1 MRRSFSIA
9 WAISWLLLV
18 TGTIFFAVKKGPSFD
33 SDIMTLLPIS
43 DQQPLVQ
50 DVTEKMAEGFSSQL
64 IMMLS
69 GEDEEDEAAVRE
81 GVRALAAIL
90 SSQNSPIAQDISS
103 VLWQSDGKEL
113 SSLKEELFPYRF
125 SILDEDV
132 RLSLQAGDYETVMN
146 KGLFYLY
153 SPMPSGEIS
162 IIEDPF
168 GLFTALSLNRY
179 GGLNVQVS
187 DSLIKVTGTE
197 QPTYILIVSLSGKPY
212 SPAVQERVLTVI
224 AAQEKALSA
233 SGITLNMSGMLLHAA
248 AGARQA
254 TSEIS
259 TIGVGSLIGIVVIML
274 LVFRRLTPL
283 LLMLLSVSVGC
294 MTAAALTILVFD
306 RVHLVTFAFGA
317 GLVGV
322 SIDYALHFLCE
333 RHGISSGQI
342 LRRILPGL
350 LLALFSSTIAYAA
363 QALSP
368 FPGLQQMALFSVVG
382 LVGSWLTVILWFPLL
397 TTGYSQRILRS
408 AERLKSFRNSFP
420 LISRNWPLAFLLAIG
435 FVLSVVTLWSSNSL
449 DDVRLLQTS
458 PASLLEE
465 EQRVRDALGI
475 NSSVQFML
483 VSGNSVE
490 QCLQKEERLVSGLE
504 KLKRDRLLEN
514 YQALTTVLPSLNRQ
528 KENIGLIES
537 LYQHQLAAF
546 YNVLK
551 MPEEMRYKAQ
561 SHLMPERDLLT
572 PELWQ
577 QQRSSENWKSLLV
590 MDDANANV
598 AATVIRFSGKL
609 NDEVVQKLRE
619 LSGTEPGVIYVDQV
633 QKISELMK
641 SYRYRIIRWVSLAY
655 FVVFLVLLIRYKR
668 QVWRVMAPPVLAS
681 VFTLAILVQIEGGLN
696 LFHFLALILVL
707 GIGLDMGIFLSE
719 TNESSYTWLAVTLS
733 TVTSLLAFGLL
744 ALSNT
749 PVLHHFGLTVLI
761 GLIFVWL
768 LAPLVR
774 RVTDPNSNSGEV
786 RL

>member
-18 TGTIFFAVKKGPSFD
+18 AGTILFAVKKEPSFD

-50 DVTEKMAEGFSSQL
+50 DVTEKMAEGFSSKL

-69 GEDEEDEAAVRE
+69 GENETAVRE
-81 GVRALAAIL
+81 GVHALAVIL
-90 SSQNSPIAQDISS
+90 SSQNSPVAQDISS
-103 VLWQSDGKEL
+103 VLWQSDGTEL

-132 RLSLQAGDYETVMN
+132 RLSLEAGDYEAAMN

-162 IIEDPF
+162 IVEDPF
-168 GLFTALSLNRY
+168 GLFTTLSLNRY
-179 GGLNVQVS
+179 EGLNVQVS
-187 DSLIKVTGTE
+187 DSLIKVAGTE

-212 SPAVQERVLTVI
+212 SPAVQERVLTVV
-224 AAQEKALSA
+224 AAQKKVLSA
-233 SGITLNMSGMLLHAA
+233 SGITLDMSGMLLHAA

-259 TIGVGSLIGIVVIML
+259 TIGVGSLIGIVIIML
-274 LVFRRLTPL
+274 LVFHRLTPL

-294 MTAAALTILVFD
+294 MTAAAVTMLVFD

-397 TTGYSQRILRS
+397 TTGYSQRILGS
-408 AERLKSFRNSFP
+408 AERLKSLRNRFP
-420 LISRNWPLAFLLAIG
+420 LIGQNWPLAYSLAIG

-458 PASLLEE
+458 PASLLKE

-504 KLKRDRLLEN
+504 RLKGDGLLEN
-514 YQALTTVLPSLNRQ
+514 YQALATVLPSLNRQ
-528 KENIGLIES
+528 KENIGLIEN

-561 SHLMPERDLLT
+561 SYLMQERDLLT
-572 PELWQ
+572 PERWQ
-577 QQRSSENWKSLLV
+577 QQRSGENWKNLLV
-590 MDDANANV
+590 IDDANV
-598 AATVIRFSGKL
+598 AATVIRFGGKL
-609 NDEVVQKLRE
+609 NDEVVQELKKL
-619 LSGTEPGVIYVDQV
+619 SSSEPGVFYIDQV

-681 VFTLAILVQIEGGLN
+681 VFTLAMLVQIEGGLN